1 MYSIICNI
9 KLLREY
15 INIVFIRNI
24 ISWRLES
31 LISGDRP
38 GLTSV
43 LVVVLPSLAV
53 LRGQA
58 ALGGVQEGVHLHLL
72 HGLATDRDRD
82 RDKDTDRDRDRDRD
96 KDTDR
101 DRDRDRDKDTD
112 RDRDRDRDK
121 DRDKERGEITQRR

>member
-1 MYSIICNI
+1 M
-9 KLLREY
+9 
-15 INIVFIRNI
+15 FIRNI

-31 LISGDRP
+31 LVSGDRP

-82 RDKDTDRDRDRDRD
+82 RDKE
-96 KDTDR
+96 
-101 DRDRDRDKDTD
+101 
-112 RDRDRDRDK
+112 RDRDK
-121 DRDKERGEITQRR
+121 DRDRDRDTDTDRDMDRERGEITQRR

>member
-43 LVVVLPSLAV
+43 LVVVLPSLAI

-82 RDKDTDRDRDRDRD
+82 KDNRDR
-96 KDTDR
+96 
-101 DRDRDRDKDTD
+101 
-112 RDRDRDRDK
+112 
-121 DRDKERGEITQRR
+121 ERQGQRQRQGQRRDNSASTILCTTSHGSP